1 MAAPTASLAL
11 TAEGTLVGTFHYIA
25 PEQFDGKEADA
36 RSDIFALGAVLY
48 EMATGRKAFEGK
60 TPASVMAAIL
70 EREPQPITVSQPLA
84 PPALDRLVKTCLA
97 KDPEERW
104 HTAHDLKLQLQ
115 GIAEADSQTGVHAAV
130 TVGPS
135 GARPRTTGAYV
146 AWAAAALA
154 IGALLLAVAYS
165 RRELPQPT
173 HEVRSSLLPPPNF
186 SFAPYNFAVS
196 PDGTRL
202 AFAAVGPDG
211 KDTLWVR
218 ALSASGAQQLNGT
231 ESAAFPFW
239 SPDSRHIGFFAEGK
253 LKTVDIAGGGIET
266 LCDAPIGFGGT
277 LNHSGTIVFA
287 PFYTGPLYRLSRSGG
302 VPTPVTRLARPGS
315 GQGHHW
321 PFFLPDG
328 KHFLYFVDWST
339 AEDKQD
345 DGIYVGSLDPGE
357 PKLISRELSGTVV
370 YASGNLLYVR
380 DSSLMA
386 QPFSVDRLETTGPP
400 VPIAQQQLQK
410 DMVHSQSGFSPSQ
423 NGVLI
428 QMAAAYCR
436 NAVFVSRER
445 WQHACTYSRLHDSCE
460 SDWALSCGLN

>member
-1 MAAPTASLAL
+1 M
-11 TAEGTLVGTFHYIA
+11 
-25 PEQFDGKEADA
+25 
-36 RSDIFALGAVLY
+36 
-48 EMATGRKAFEGK
+48 
-60 TPASVMAAIL
+60 
-70 EREPQPITVSQPLA
+70 
-84 PPALDRLVKTCLA
+84 KTCLA

-165 RRELPQPT
+165 RRELAQPT

-315 GQGHHW
+315 GQGRHFIRVYDLGRSISARLSEGGNEGYPVWSRDGKQIAYAAVRGGIQYVEDIASDGSGPPQVLLKGPKTIPNDWSPDDRLVFMDVAKGVPHLGVYSARDHQVTE
-321 PFFLPDG
+321 FSAAGAEGAEAQLSPDG
-328 KHFLYFVDWST
+328 KWIVYIDAPFNLAVRPFPGPGKRIQVSSAGRSAPLEPRRQTDLLHSIGQEVDGGQLRPKDGVRRRAARPFPNAHCRHQLRLVPVRRLAGWPVPDQLLSLQFLFPSYPAHRVDRAS
-339 AEDKQD
+339 K
-345 DGIYVGSLDPGE
+345 
-357 PKLISRELSGTVV
+357 GTV
-370 YASGNLLYVR
+370 S
-380 DSSLMA
+380 
-386 QPFSVDRLETTGPP
+386 
-400 VPIAQQQLQK
+400 
-410 DMVHSQSGFSPSQ
+410 
-423 NGVLI
+423 
-428 QMAAAYCR
+428 
-436 NAVFVSRER
+436 
-445 WQHACTYSRLHDSCE
+445 
-460 SDWALSCGLN
+460 